1 VSIALLDVNVLV
13 AMVWQEHIHHD
24 RVRRWRGALLREDWA
39 TCPLTEAG
47 FVRVSVQPHIGGVF
61 EAMQNA
67 FRALERNCAEAQHV
81 FWPQDSSVTH
91 LLPEIRERLVGH
103 QQLSDAILLDLA
115 IRKGGRL
122 ATLDRR
128 VLNLLPADSPHRRA
142 IELIP
147 ASENL

>member
-24 RVRRWRGALLREDWA
+24 RVRRWRGGLLGERWA

-61 EAMQNA
+61 EAMRNA
-67 FRALERNCAEAQHV
+67 VRALERNCAEADHV
-81 FWPQDSSVTH
+81 FWPQDFSVTQ
-91 LLPEIRERLVGH
+91 LLPEIRQRLVGH

-115 IRKGGRL
+115 IRK
-122 ATLDRR
+122 
-128 VLNLLPADSPHRRA
+128 
-142 IELIP
+142 
-147 ASENL
+147 SENL